1 MWEEEGGERD
11 TVTNPHLTK
20 VCRQGGKDL
29 DIFSAR
35 HFLCN
40 YSFRF
45 HKDIN
50 NNISAMGV
58 LSGVFHLLTPKSRI
72 LQINNREDFSKR
84 PIHQNTAQILIQK

>member
-29 DIFSAR
+29 DIFSTR

-40 YSFRF
+40 YSLPCY
-45 HKDIN
+45 K
-50 NNISAMGV
+50 ISNLAE
-58 LSGVFHLLTPKSRI
+58 LAPWLEK
-72 LQINNREDFSKR
+72 EDR
-84 PIHQNTAQILIQK
+84 TW